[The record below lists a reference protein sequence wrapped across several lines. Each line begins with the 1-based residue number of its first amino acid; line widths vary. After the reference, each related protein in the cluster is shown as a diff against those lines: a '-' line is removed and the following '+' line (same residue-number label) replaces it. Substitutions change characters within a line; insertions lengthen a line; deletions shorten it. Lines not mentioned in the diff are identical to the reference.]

1 MKTDFSFSA
10 ALTTSESRSDSGI
23 SQQEQGGEGELVI
36 LAILLGLLTINEVIR
51 GGAAGGGGQP
61 KITNFETGCCMIL
74 AKVRN
79 GNHLLQS

>member
-10 ALTTSESRSDSGI
+10 ALTTLGSRSDSGI

-36 LAILLGLLTINEVIR
+36 LAIWLGLLTINEVIR
-51 GGAAGGGGQP
+51 GGAAAGGQL
-61 KITNFETGCCMIL
+61 KVTKVVTRCCMIL

-79 GNHLLQS
+79 GNHLS

>member
-1 MKTDFSFSA
+1 MKTDFSFST
-10 ALTTSESRSDSGI
+10 ALTASGSRSDSGI

-51 GGAAGGGGQP
+51 GGAAAGGGQQ
-61 KITNFETGCCMIL
+61 KIIKVVTRCCMIL

-79 GNHLLQS
+79 GNHLL